1 MNVDAVHYG
10 SGSSHREY
18 VKRARAVRHVVSK
31 VNGERER
38 TQHYDELQQGHDHL
52 GRSDDVKEGIQMLL
66 SHHPP
71 SMYGHCLRLTFRGRS
86 LYFCAR
92 CTGMYGGLA
101 IGIVALLLLPITL
114 EPSWLWFLV
123 ALAIGFSTVIDWMS
137 QRLTPRKTT
146 NFVRA
151 TTGFMSG
158 LSLAIIFLL
167 GDLFYMLIA
176 LAVMSASIGL
186 TSMIEGRRRAT
197 LYSAAVTEASNDS

>member
-1 MNVDAVHYG
+1 VP
-10 SGSSHREY
+10 
-18 VKRARAVRHVVSK
+18 K
-31 VNGERER
+31 VNAEKQQ
-38 TQHYDELQQGHDHL
+38 TQHYDELKQDNDRL
-52 GRSDDVKEGIQMLL
+52 GRSEDVKDGIHMLL

-71 SMYGHCLRLTFRGRS
+71 SLYGHCLRLTLRGRS

-92 CTGMYGGLA
+92 CTGIYGGLV
-101 IGIVALLLLPITL
+101 IGVVAFLILPITL
-114 EPSWLWFLV
+114 EPSWLWFLIAV
-123 ALAIGFSTVIDWMS
+123 AIGFSTVIDWMS

-176 LAVMSASIGL
+176 LAIMMASIGL
-186 TSMIEGRRRAT
+186 TSMIEGRRRST
-197 LYSAAVTEASNDS
+197 LYESAVAETEESSGS

>member
-1 MNVDAVHYG
+1 
-10 SGSSHREY
+10 
-18 VKRARAVRHVVSK
+18 
-31 VNGERER
+31 
-38 TQHYDELQQGHDHL
+38 
-52 GRSDDVKEGIQMLL
+52 
-66 SHHPP
+66 
-71 SMYGHCLRLTFRGRS
+71 MYGHCLRLTFRGRS

-114 EPSWLWFLV
+114 EPTWLWFLV